1 MMTQNVS
8 RESLFLIMSEAV
20 LIWLAVA
27 GLLTTGVA
35 ALGARSLVGFSR
47 HELEEVCRRREAPQR
62 LGDILH
68 QYERVAL
75 AAETFQVL
83 GMAVALAA
91 AVYWATLRF
100 HEGIVPSWQSA
111 LAEVG
116 AFSLA
121 MLVAAIWLPWT
132 VARLYAEP
140 FLFFTWPLWR
150 AVGTAMA
157 PLVLAAR
164 FFDTVL
170 HRLADRQRETSDE
183 ESFEDEIRTIVTE
196 GHREGLLEEDAR
208 EMIEGVIELS
218 DVVVSEIM
226 TPRTDMV
233 SMPRS
238 LTWQEAL
245 DFVVRVGHT
254 RIPVHEKTRDDIIGI
269 LYAKDL
275 LQELAKGPDQPR
287 APWTSLLREPHF
299 VPETKPVDVLLQE
312 FQRDRTHM
320 VVVLDEYGGVSGLVT
335 MEDVLEEIVG
345 EIIDEYDKDL
355 VDGIREI
362 DGRTAEVL
370 GRVHVDEINERLA
383 LELPE
388 EEDYDTIGGFVFT
401 ELGHV
406 PVNGEELLW
415 KNLRIT
421 VVEAT
426 RRRIERVR
434 IEVLDRSCQE
444 TA

>member
-1 MMTQNVS
+1 
-8 RESLFLIMSEAV
+8 
-20 LIWLAVA
+20 
-27 GLLTTGVA
+27 
-35 ALGARSLVGFSR
+35 
-47 HELEEVCRRREAPQR
+47 
-62 LGDILH
+62 
-68 QYERVAL
+68 
-75 AAETFQVL
+75 
-83 GMAVALAA
+83 
-91 AVYWATLRF
+91 
-100 HEGIVPSWQSA
+100 
-111 LAEVG
+111 
-116 AFSLA
+116 
-121 MLVAAIWLPWT
+121 
-132 VARLYAEP
+132 
-140 FLFFTWPLWR
+140 
-150 AVGTAMA
+150 
-157 PLVLAAR
+157 
-164 FFDTVL
+164 
-170 HRLADRQRETSDE
+170 
-183 ESFEDEIRTIVTE
+183 
-196 GHREGLLEEDAR
+196 
-208 EMIEGVIELS
+208 MIEGVIELS